1 MDIEFTQTT
10 SEKKKK
16 KKQQRSHNKNIMHLV
31 IYLYSLKC
39 SFIEY

>member
-16 KKQQRSHNKNIMHLV
+16 KKKTAEKPLQKYYAFSDLFIQLKMF
-31 IYLYSLKC
+31 IY
-39 SFIEY
+39 